1 MSDGS
6 CPLSANEI
14 VDQYFLEHRA
24 KVLDVAAFLDR
35 IDRSVANEACADHRV
50 EALLTCIAMLHDG
63 DGDRTRRIQH
73 RLSDQST
80 APIDAAPMQGATGA
94 PLPETDA

>member
-35 IDRSVANEACADHRV
+35 IDRSVGNEACIDHRV
-50 EALLTCIAMLHDG
+50 EALLACIAMLHDG
-63 DGDRTRRIQH
+63 DGDRARRIQH

-94 PLPETDA
+94 PLPKADA